1 MTTFPLPLSTMMGHW
16 QSYIV
21 YIIIGFAFGYVL
33 EISGFGNSLKLAMQ
47 FYFKDMTVLKV
58 MFGAII
64 VAMVLTFLAT
74 GLGLLDYKLVYV
86 NPTYVWPGIVGGLIM
101 GVGFILGGFCPGT
114 SLVSAATAKIDGL
127 FFVLGVFFGIFMFG
141 ETVQYF
147 EEFWYS
153 SYLGRVTLPEVLGV
167 PTGWVVLGVVL
178 MALFMFWGSEKLEQ
192 HFGGKDPADE
202 PRWRYYAA
210 GLLVLGAIGTI
221 IIGQPSI
228 AQRWAMLEDTD
239 GVRLAN
245 REVQIHPQELLEKV
259 HDDTLNVIMLDVR
272 DEADFNLFHVLDAR
286 NVSMDELAALSTDLR
301 AEPANTVTVVMS
313 NDEARA
319 TEAWKALR
327 AESVPSVYI
336 LEGGV
341 NNWIST
347 YADPEDVAGARV
359 QSPLPDHLAFTFPAA
374 LGSAYSFAQP
384 NPHSFDI
391 AYTPKVQLEIKR
403 GPGGGGCG

>member
-1 MTTFPLPLSTMMGHW
+1 MTTFPLPLGELLGHW
-16 QSYIV
+16 PSYLV
-21 YIIIGFAFGYVL
+21 YALIGFAFGYVL
-33 EISGFGNSLKLAMQ
+33 EISGFGDALKLAPQ

-64 VAMVLTFLAT
+64 VAMVLIFLST

-86 NPTYVWPGIVGGLIM
+86 NPTYLWPGIAGGLIM

-114 SLVSAATAKIDGL
+114 SIVSAATAKLDGIA
-127 FFVLGVFFGIFMFG
+127 FVAGVFFGIFLFG

-153 SYLGRVTLPEVLGV
+153 SYLGRVTLPEVFGV
-167 PTGWVVLGVVL
+167 PTGWVVLAVVL
-178 MALFMFWGSEKLEQ
+178 MALVMFWGAEKAEVLI
-192 HFGGKDPADE
+192 GGKDPADE

-221 IIGQPSI
+221 LIGQPTLEE
-228 AQRWAMLEDTD
+228 RWSMLEATD

-245 REVQIHPQELLEKV
+245 REVQVHPAEVLEKI
-259 HDDTLNVIMLDVR
+259 HDDSLNVVLLDVR
-272 DEADFNLFHVLDAR
+272 DEGDYNLFHVLDAR
-286 NVSMDELAALSTDLR
+286 NVGMEEMPAMATELR
-301 AEPANTVTVVMS
+301 AQPPNTLTVLMS

-341 NNWIST
+341 NNWIRT
-347 YADPEDVAGARV
+347 FADEEFVAETAVATPAPGA
-359 QSPLPDHLAFTFPAA
+359 LGFTFASA
-374 LGSAYSFAQP
+374 LGSSYAFAQP
-384 NPHSFDI
+384 NPHNFPL
-391 AYTPKVQLEIKR
+391 AFTPKVQMEVKR
-403 GPGGGGCG
+403 GPSGGGCG